1 MRVEVGLM
9 NSVAS
14 SYAPLRVTLLGA
26 LVLVEKTQTREAT
39 GLSCSIRN
47 DILMPD
53 SHCIG

>member
-26 LVLVEKTQTREAT
+26 LVLGEKTQTREAT